1 MNMTMSGTVPP
12 TIKLTSFGI
21 DHQIE
26 FIRSERF
33 PSLLVCMLFFTENY
47 KICLQCLAPVPAA
60 HDRGTLQSLFQI
72 TISELPNNIT
82 IIINKHAWDST
93 MLYKPIR
100 FLHGLANLE
109 I

>member
-1 MNMTMSGTVPP
+1 MANEAEQFWMNMTMSGTVPP

-72 TISELPNNIT
+72 TILIIT
-82 IIINKHAWDST
+82 KQ
-93 MLYKPIR
+93 
-100 FLHGLANLE
+100 
-109 I
+109 